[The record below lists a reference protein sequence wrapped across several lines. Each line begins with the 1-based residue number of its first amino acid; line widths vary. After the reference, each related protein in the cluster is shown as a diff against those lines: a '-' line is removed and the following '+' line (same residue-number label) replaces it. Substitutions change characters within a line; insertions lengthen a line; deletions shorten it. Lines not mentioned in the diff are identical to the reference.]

1 MHRLTLYFLLPFR
14 WLHRRF
20 VFSSSLSFI
29 VIARQYALRHDRS
42 NST

>member
-1 MHRLTLYFLLPFR
+1 LVRLTFG
-14 WLHRRF
+14 